1 MLARYTLMNKNKPV
15 LDFSYNLDFH
25 AVTKILEIHDLR
37 YAPPAILDPRGK
49 VTRRNLND
57 WWQRRAIP
65 ASRDHIEELLATLRI
80 ATTIQLAEENFG
92 LSLSDRYWFN
102 DPADPQKWEDI
113 NFFDNE
119 FSDELGV
126 MTLGQSL
133 SQNPNLMSP
142 NSTLGGDLNK
152 KWKCIDGKRV
162 LLKAGTGLTQQEVLN
177 EEIATRLFNRILSDD
192 EYVSYQVF
200 HENGMIYS
208 ACENMLRDDEEL
220 VTAYDIIKTRRKPND
235 VNDYQ
240 FLVNCYKELGLPDV
254 EQTLEKM
261 FTCDYLLANADRH
274 YQNFG
279 VIRNVETLEYTRFA
293 PIFDNGTSLW
303 CRQFQLD
310 YHTEYIAKPFGPYGM
325 KPDRQLELFHD
336 FSWLDTSKLEGF
348 TGEIREVLGQNPNIP
363 TERVNLICA
372 KVDKKIEKVAKRQH
386 EVELERTPHRSVEA
400 DIARKQE
407 EAHQRNN
414 EVTQADHDSRIR

>member
-1 MLARYTLMNKNKPV
+1 MARYTLMNKNKQV

-37 YAPPAILDPRGK
+37 YAPPAILDPKGK

-65 ASRDHIEELLATLRI
+65 ASRNHIEELLANLRL
-80 ATTIQLAEENFG
+80 TSTIQLAEKNFG

-102 DPADPQKWEDI
+102 DPSDPQRWEDI

-162 LLKAGTGLTQQEVLN
+162 LLKAGTGLAQQEVLN
-177 EEIATRLFNRILSDD
+177 EVIATKLFSRILSDD
-192 EYVSYQVF
+192 EYVPYQML
-200 HENGMIYS
+200 HINGQIYS
-208 ACENMLRDDEEL
+208 ACENMLHDDEEL
-220 VTAYDIIKTRRKPND
+220 VTAYDIIKTRRKAND
-235 VNDYQ
+235 INDYQ

-254 EQTLEKM
+254 ELTLEKM
-261 FTCDYLLANADRH
+261 FTCDYILANADRH

-279 VIRNVETLEYTRFA
+279 VIRNVETLEYTRVA

-310 YHTEYIAKPFGPYGM
+310 YHTEYIAKPFGQNGM

-336 FSWLDTSKLEGF
+336 FSWLDMSKLEGF
-348 TGEIREVLGQNPNIP
+348 TNEIREVLGQNPNIP
-363 TERVNLICA
+363 MERVNLICA
-372 KVDKKIEKVAKRQH
+372 KVDKKIEKVVKKQH
-386 EVELERTPHRSVEA
+386 DAELEQTPQRSVEE
-400 DIARKQE
+400 DIARRKE
-407 EAHQRNN
+407 EAHHRNS
-414 EVTQADHDSRIR
+414 EVEPVDHDSKIR